1 MPRKPKA
8 ERKQIHVELDG
19 GIVDVKMFPPEPVR
33 NRKAWYAYWK
43 GLKARKTTGETD
55 YDKAVQAVAVMLHNG
70 GEKPCCDEDH
80 LLTDEEFIEIQRRHF
95 SKKTDPASKKRAE
108 SSLTNALEA
117 IDSFRRVSGLNPISR
132 ATPDDCERFQ
142 TEALKLPRNW
152 RSQHPKSKPEKRTI
166 RAGTVHKWLVAL
178 QAAFE
183 RANDN
188 GGRKCVRGVVKPER
202 LLKSNPWK
210 RFTWIEPP
218 KKKILQFEAEELLKL
233 LQYFQKKWPG
243 VTAAEA
249 MMKIYVWSWA
259 RREEVAAL
267 KWEDLRIV
275 GDELHFDT
283 VGKWGVEK
291 WFRIPRT
298 IYDELLAL
306 RTDSPFVFGKLNDQ
320 IREFHRSEG
329 RTTAAKMVRDFDVY
343 NTGRWFY
350 EAVKKWSGGTA
361 CVHMLRKTVLQYARV
376 GEDAARSLA
385 KDAGV
390 SEAVMMTHYVKEED
404 PQFRAAS
411 NAMFERLCL
420 SMTPEVA
427 SAFGHVPTA
436 TTGLEQ
442 RMQEATRARNW
453 PLVGELAK
461 KLAQQDR
468 QAG

>member
-1 MPRKPKA
+1 MPRKPKT
-8 ERKQIHVELDG
+8 ERTEIHVDVDG
-19 GIVDVKMFPPEPVR
+19 RIVTITMFPPEPAR

-43 GLKARKTTGETD
+43 GLKSRKTTGETNF
-55 YDKAVQAVAVMLHNG
+55 DKAVRAATAMLHHG
-70 GEKPCCDEDH
+70 GKKPTCDEAQ
-80 LLTDEEFIEIQRRHF
+80 LLTDEEFIEIQCRHF
-95 SKKTDPASKKRAE
+95 NKKTDPASKKRSE

-117 IDSFRRVSGLNPISR
+117 IDAFKQVSGLTPVSS

-142 TEALKLPRNW
+142 TEALQLPRNW
-152 RSQHPKSKPEKRTI
+152 RSKHPKSKPEKRTI
-166 RAGTVHKWLVAL
+166 SAGTVHKWLVAL

-218 KKKILQFEAEELLKL
+218 KKKIHQFDAEELLKL
-233 LQYFQKKWPG
+233 LQHFGKKWPG

-249 MMKIYVWSWA
+249 MLKVYVWSWA
-259 RREEVAAL
+259 RREEVAGL

-275 GDELHFDT
+275 GDEVHFDT

-291 WFRIPRT
+291 WFRIPRA
-298 IYDELLAL
+298 IYEELLTF
-306 RTDSPFVFGKLNDQ
+306 RTESPFVFGKLNDQ
-320 IREFHRSEG
+320 IKEFHRTEG
-329 RTTAAKMVRDFDVY
+329 RKSAERMVKEFDVY
-343 NTGRWFY
+343 NAGRWFY
-350 EAVKKWSGGTA
+350 ERVHEWSGGEA

-390 SEAVMMTHYVKEED
+390 SEPVMMTHYVKEED

-427 SAFGHVPTA
+427 RAFGHVPTA
-436 TTGLEQ
+436 TAGLEQ
-442 RMQEATRARNW
+442 RMQEAIRSRNW
-453 PLVGELAK
+453 PLVGQLAK
-461 KLAQQDR
+461 KLAEQDR